1 MTALAQRL
9 LQQARRLSERERAAL
24 ASALLL
30 TLDDDGEEL
39 SHEAWEAA
47 WGEEIQRRVADVRAG
62 KVELVDGARVMRQVK
77 ASLKRAR

>member
-9 LQQARRLSERERAAL
+9 LQQARRLSDRERAAL

-30 TLDDDGEEL
+30 TLDDDGEDL
-39 SHEAWEAA
+39 TPQAWEAA
-47 WGEEIQRRVADVRAG
+47 WDEEIQRRAAEVRSG
-62 KVELVDGARVMRQVK
+62 KVALVDGPRVLRQVR

>member
-9 LQQARRLSERERAAL
+9 LQQARRLPDRERAAL

-30 TLDDDGEEL
+30 TLDDDAEDL
-39 SHEAWEAA
+39 SHEEWEAA
-47 WGEEIQRRVADVRAG
+47 WSGEIQRRVADIRSA
-62 KVELVDGARVMRQVK
+62 KVELVDGARVLRQVR